1 MAHMHNAAERP
12 PQKERRSMS
21 KTAIDG
27 LNEASKK
34 LTLRIERVTSE
45 GLTAAQESAEALVK
59 AYETQYQTGLDL
71 LKKSTDALKGIAEGE
86 IADKARDLVDAAFDT
101 ARTSADT
108 WLEFAQTSLGQVRKV
123 VSAAI

>member
-1 MAHMHNAAERP
+1 
-12 PQKERRSMS
+12 MS

-27 LNEASKK
+27 LNEASKN

-59 AYETQYQTGLDL
+59 AYETQYKTGLDL

-86 IADKARDLVDAAFDT
+86 ITDKARDLVDAALET

-108 WLEFAQTSLGQVRKV
+108 WLEFAQSSLGQVRKV
-123 VSAAI
+123 VSAAIADNAA